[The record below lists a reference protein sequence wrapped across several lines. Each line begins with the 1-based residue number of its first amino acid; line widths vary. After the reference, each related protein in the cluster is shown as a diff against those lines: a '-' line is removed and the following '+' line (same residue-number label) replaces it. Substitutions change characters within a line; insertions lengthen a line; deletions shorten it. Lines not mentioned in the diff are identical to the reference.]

1 MTHLVKL
8 PRLSPTRCLCVRDA
22 AALDLTLAL
31 GPFDTS
37 PEIMCERGAGEGERL
52 YTFGE
57 PVRRWDEENS
67 IS

>member
-1 MTHLVKL
+1 M
-8 PRLSPTRCLCVRDA
+8 RDA

-67 IS
+67 NSYELDRSFSFGRAGGR